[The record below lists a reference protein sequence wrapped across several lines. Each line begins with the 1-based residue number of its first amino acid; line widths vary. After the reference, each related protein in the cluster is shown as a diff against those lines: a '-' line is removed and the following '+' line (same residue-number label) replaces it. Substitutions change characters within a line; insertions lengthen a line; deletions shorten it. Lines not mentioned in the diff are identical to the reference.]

1 MNILNVYA
9 TRFYNRKAG
18 NIIGSL
24 LLLLLLLENSR
35 SPAVDCTPDPA
46 GGELVDPLETPYPM
60 DFEPTGDDTG
70 VYIGR
75 GMNKHTDRA
84 SVCV

>member
-24 LLLLLLLENSR
+24 LLLLENVT
-35 SPAVDCTPDPA
+35 SPAVGCTPDPA
-46 GGELVDPLETPYPM
+46 GGWGAGGPVGSAVCGIHLTRWILNPLET
-60 DFEPTGDDTG
+60 
-70 VYIGR
+70 IQ
-75 GMNKHTDRA
+75 A
-84 SVCV
+84 CA